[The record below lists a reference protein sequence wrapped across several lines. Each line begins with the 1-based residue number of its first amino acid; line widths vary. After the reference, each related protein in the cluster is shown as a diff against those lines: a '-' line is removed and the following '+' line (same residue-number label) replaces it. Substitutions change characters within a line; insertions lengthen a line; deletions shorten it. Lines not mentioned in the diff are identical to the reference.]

1 MAYTVAMSEHEL
13 QATPNNNFDHVLLHQ
28 FLNGSQPSAIA
39 SNPLAASL
47 AGYLLQVDRGAGT
60 VQMRFAPDDRVLQ
73 GNGVIQGGI
82 VCAMLDF
89 AMAFAVMARLRLGEA
104 ATTVNLNAS
113 FLRSARQGIYF
124 ASGYLDRLGN
134 NLAFSHASLAAADGS
149 IVATACST
157 LKVFR

>member
-1 MAYTVAMSEHEL
+1 MAYTVPMPDPEL
-13 QATPNNNFDHVLLHQ
+13 QAAPKNSLDPVLIHQ
-28 FLNGSQPSAIA
+28 FLNGGPPGAIA
-39 SNPLAASL
+39 SNPLAVAL
-47 AGYLLQVDRGAGT
+47 AGYLLQVDRAAGM
-60 VQMRFAPDDRVLQ
+60 VQMRFAPDHRFLQ

-113 FLRSARQGIYF
+113 FLRSARQGSYL

-134 NLAFSHASLAAADGS
+134 NLAFSHASLAAAEGS

-157 LKVFR
+157 LQA